1 MVEPVR
7 HRRTKGAETD
17 MFEPKAT
24 ASHLDST
31 RLIPN
36 ARLETIDDGHLFMV
50 TRPDE
55 TAAIIEA
62 FLAE

>member
-1 MVEPVR
+1 MGHKSINQVYREDRAVNR
-7 HRRTKGAETD
+7 
-17 MFEPKAT
+17 FEGRVLA
-24 ASHLDST
+24 
-31 RLIPN
+31 RLIPY